1 MDVGQAWAKRTEEF
15 QEGLMD
21 GTAVTGDVLTEPPEP
36 RGDHVPGGRV
46 TGLAPFFWSKL
57 KSSGHLKAC
66 RSLSSLLGD
75 WRQPSNFLSGRSS

>member
-1 MDVGQAWAKRTEEF
+1 MRRVDVGQARAKRTEEF
-15 QEGLMD
+15 QEGLMA

-36 RGDHVPGGRV
+36 HGDHVPGGRV

-66 RSLSSLLGD
+66 RGPLALFSETGGSRAIS
-75 WRQPSNFLSGRSS
+75 